1 MCQVPHAAAEIC
13 QTCCRLSGAGT
24 FNSNESHTITDSGP
38 GPHSD
43 SQLCVWSATPPSPI
57 VISFH
62 PLLLFTCRAA
72 LQIIQLWLS
81 NFDVRVRNK
90 FGVQI
95 QVSAVYSH
103 VCLWLPLGVWVWEWG
118 VAGACTLHWNS
129 GRHFQKKRSYPLQ
142 NNSWHYFP
150 YLLGL
155 PGVVCYLFFF
165 TFSALDICSYYHN
178 YVLNVYS
185 CGLFIIDWHYN
196 DIKWGA
202 AMGKWFRKQKV
213 MWTD

>member
-1 MCQVPHAAAEIC
+1 MCAKCPMLLQRSVKLAADFRALALLILMKKPYNN
-13 QTCCRLSGAGT
+13 RLGAR
-24 FNSNESHTITDSGP
+24 
-38 GPHSD
+38 
-43 SQLCVWSATPPSPI
+43 ATLRFAVVRLKCYSPLPL

-129 GRHFQKKRSYPLQ
+129 GRHFQKK
-142 NNSWHYFP
+142 NAAT
-150 YLLGL
+150 
-155 PGVVCYLFFF
+155 LFKTIAGIIFL
-165 TFSALDICSYYHN
+165 TF
-178 YVLNVYS
+178 
-185 CGLFIIDWHYN
+185 
-196 DIKWGA
+196 
-202 AMGKWFRKQKV
+202 
-213 MWTD
+213 